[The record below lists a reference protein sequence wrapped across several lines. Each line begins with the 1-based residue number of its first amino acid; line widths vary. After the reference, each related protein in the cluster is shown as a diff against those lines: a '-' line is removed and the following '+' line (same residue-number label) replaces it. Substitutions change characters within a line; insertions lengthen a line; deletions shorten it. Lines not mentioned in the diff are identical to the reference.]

1 MSTNSSTCSSS
12 QCISMTSSTDTTF
25 ASASALEE
33 ARTQLDLG
41 NHREASRFYWEASTQ
56 AIKEASVRIGWRL
69 ERRLYADVMKMLAPW
84 FPLKR
89 TSKIY
94 SSMLL
99 LRTNALEDYGLG
111 EVWMRELADDVHEL
125 FDMLQFA
132 VSKHD
137 D

>member
-1 MSTNSSTCSSS
+1 MAIQTEPIPAS
-12 QCISMTSSTDTTF
+12 QLR
-25 ASASALEE
+25 LEE
-33 ARTQLDLG
+33 ATNELRLG
-41 NHREASRFYWEASTQ
+41 NRREASRFYWEASTQ

-111 EVWMRELADDVHEL
+111 DVWMRELADDVHEL

-137 D
+137 E

>member
-1 MSTNSSTCSSS
+1 
-12 QCISMTSSTDTTF
+12 MTSSTDTTF

-41 NHREASRFYWEASTQ
+41 NHLEASRLYWEASTQ

-69 ERRLYADVMKMLAPW
+69 ERRLYADVMDMLSPW

-94 SSMLL
+94 DSMLL

-125 FDMLQFA
+125 FDMLQSVQTGA
-132 VSKHD
+132 
-137 D
+137 